1 MKKLRPYTRNLKLKC
16 TSKFIHNRAEGTDTV
31 SIAKQKSSKSKR
43 SQLPFT
49 EALKKKTEK
58 EVKLKQEMIMNAQQE
73 LEEKYRAER
82 AQLEANK
89 NVQRSQ
95 QWLQNEA
102 DSEPGI
108 DHLQQNSVGNDGSM
122 LRNLSTAAIPLYT
135 THEIN

>member
-1 MKKLRPYTRNLKLKC
+1 MRPYTRNLKLKYS
-16 TSKFIHNRAEGTDTV
+16 SKFIHNRAERTDTV
-31 SIAKQKSSKSKR
+31 SIASQKSSKSKR

-49 EALKKKTEK
+49 EALKKTEK
-58 EVKLKQEMIMNAQQE
+58 EVKLKQEMIMNTQQE
-73 LEEKYRAER
+73 LEEKYKAER

-89 NVQRSQ
+89 NVQRSH

-122 LRNLSTAAIPLYT
+122 LRNISTAAIPLYT

>member
-1 MKKLRPYTRNLKLKC
+1 
-16 TSKFIHNRAEGTDTV
+16 
-31 SIAKQKSSKSKR
+31 
-43 SQLPFT
+43 
-49 EALKKKTEK
+49 
-58 EVKLKQEMIMNAQQE
+58 MIMNAQQE
-73 LEEKYRAER
+73 LEEKYKAER

-108 DHLQQNSVGNDGSM
+108 DHLQQNRVGNDGSM